1 MRASIDSN
9 PIKLEFRRIEV
20 PSIALPSLPQPRLSQ
35 SLASPSKHPFY
46 SDSLDSVLPEKTHQ
60 PDDPANHPNLNPNPH
75 QSPTQKRRPTLAER
89 RFVLIAR
96 RHQSFIATTFLSFS
110 TPRSNSSSLITKGGN
125 KRTRSLAV
133 KTTKPSLRAL
143 ALMSA
148 DF

>member
-20 PSIALPSLPQPRLSQ
+20 LSIALPSLPQPRLSQ

-60 PDDPANHPNLNPNPH
+60 PDDPANHPNQR
-75 QSPTQKRRPTLAER
+75 QSPTQKRRPTLAAR

-96 RHQSFIATTFLSFS
+96 RNQSFIATTFLSFS
-110 TPRSNSSSLITKGGN
+110 TPSSNSSSLITKGGN